1 MLLTV
6 LANGSATFHVRGER
20 RKRSRR
26 PLVGATVMALTEQ
39 AVSLSRCRYLGTILK
54 NVAKQ
59 MRIARARLVTQDH
72 TEQGT
77 LGSILN
83 SVYVMLILNPINRVE
98 T

>member
-54 NVAKQ
+54 MWRNKCASLG
-59 MRIARARLVTQDH
+59 ARLVSQDH